1 MYDFLRGRLVR
12 ANGDETVLDVGG
24 IGFRLTIP
32 RSTSSTLPDTGEE
45 IQLLTEFIVR
55 EDEQRLFGFATA
67 IERRMFRLLLAVNGV
82 GPSVAIAIVSA
93 LSLAEFRAAVLTE
106 DGKALQSVKGVGRRL
121 SQRLIVELKDAMREL
136 EDVGPAP
143 AEGRGVDDAVLA
155 LEALGYVRR
164 DAVAAVTKAVETGT
178 DAGDP
183 GELVRAAL
191 RHL

>member
-12 ANGDETVLDVGG
+12 TNGDETVLDVGG
-24 IGFRLTIP
+24 IGFRLTVP
-32 RSTSSTLPDTGEE
+32 LSTSSTLPEAE
-45 IQLLTEFIVR
+45 AEVQLLTEFIVR

-67 IERRMFRLLLAVNGV
+67 VERRMFRMLLAVNGV

-93 LSLAEFRAAVLTE
+93 LSLAEFRGAILTE
-106 DGKALQSVKGVGRRL
+106 DGKTLQAVKGVGRRL

-155 LEALGYVRR
+155 LEALGYARR
-164 DAVAAVTKAVETGT
+164 DAVAAVTKAVDVGA